1 MSAAARALAALF
13 FASLAASPLRAAPP
27 ELTVSAAANLRPA
40 CERLGAEF
48 EALSGI
54 RVLFNFGA
62 TGKLAAQIEQGAP
75 VDLLIAADTDTPESL
90 ERRGLALPG
99 SRRVYARGRLVLWS
113 RDDGVPAIDDL
124 KDLTR
129 PEVHR
134 VAIAD
139 PRLSPYGQ
147 AAQEAL
153 QAAGVWEQVRS
164 KIVPAENVT
173 QALQYAETGNV
184 EAVLVA
190 RSLCVQGQGRWVL
203 VPAEMHRPLDQAL
216 VVIRGGPHAQEALR
230 FARYLLGPEG
240 RRVLQ
245 SFGYEVPEP

>member
-13 FASLAASPLRAAPP
+13 FASLAAAPLRAAPP
-27 ELTVSAAANLRPA
+27 ELTVSVAANLRPA
-40 CERLGAEF
+40 CEQLGSEF

-54 RVLFNFGA
+54 RVLFNFGS

>member
-27 ELTVSAAANLRPA
+27 ELTVSVAANLRPA
-40 CERLGAEF
+40 CEQLGSEF

-54 RVLFNFGA
+54 RVLFNFGS

-184 EAVLVA
+184 EVVLVA

-203 VPAEMHRPLDQAL
+203 VPAELYRPLDQAL

>member
-13 FASLAASPLRAAPP
+13 FASLAAAPLRAAPP
-27 ELTVSAAANLRPA
+27 ELTVSVAANLRPA
-40 CERLGAEF
+40 CEQLGSEF

-54 RVLFNFGA
+54 RVLFNFGS

-113 RDDGVPAIDDL
+113 RGDGVPAIDDL

>member
-13 FASLAASPLRAAPP
+13 FAFLAAAPLRAAPP
-27 ELTVSAAANLRPA
+27 ELTVSVAANLRPA
-40 CERLGAEF
+40 CEQLGSEF

-75 VDLLIAADTDTPESL
+75 VDLLIAADTATPESL
-90 ERRGLALPG
+90 ERQGLALPG

-153 QAAGVWEQVRS
+153 QAAGVWEQVQP
-164 KIVPAENVT
+164 KLVPAENVT

>member
-27 ELTVSAAANLRPA
+27 ELTVSVAANLRPA
-40 CERLGAEF
+40 CEQLGSEF

-75 VDLLIAADTDTPESL
+75 VDLLIAADTATPESL
-90 ERRGLALPG
+90 ERQGLALPG

-190 RSLCVQGQGRWVL
+190 RSLCIQGQGRWVL
-203 VPAEMHRPLDQAL
+203 VPAELHRPLDQAL

-245 SFGYEVPEP
+245 SFGYEVPKP